1 MLVAFLEIALGEKME
16 SEEEEDWASFSLV
29 CTIFYHIISAV
40 RCTLVP
46 RSKIENPESF
56 LDLHAAENRFSNPNC
71 NFVLQ
76 IQREEATLMKIL
88 LVTMAKR
95 QWWRWKVDEQIYLV
109 TLKLNRRM
117 TAFISYSG
125 IAKTPALLS
134 TGLCHRTFAKI
145 LLLVYHSVLKLP
157 KISHKTCKNK
167 KWLDGVYGKPV
178 SDFAWDSN
186 KNIDLNGNSIY
197 GLTPFLNTCSNGY
210 IEVVKIVHFQ
220 WLSNT
225 VCQIRFSI

>member
-16 SEEEEDWASFSLV
+16 SEEEEEDWASFSLV

-46 RSKIENPESF
+46 RSKIENPESLFFMRQKTDF
-56 LDLHAAENRFSNPNC
+56 LTQIAIL
-71 NFVLQ
+71 LQ

-117 TAFISYSG
+117 TASISYFG

-157 KISHKTCKNK
+157 KISRKTC
-167 KWLDGVYGKPV
+167 
-178 SDFAWDSN
+178 
-186 KNIDLNGNSIY
+186 
-197 GLTPFLNTCSNGY
+197 
-210 IEVVKIVHFQ
+210 
-220 WLSNT
+220 
-225 VCQIRFSI
+225 

>member
-1 MLVAFLEIALGEKME
+1 MLTRFLFLKDIEEAMLVAFLEIALGEKME
-16 SEEEEDWASFSLV
+16 SEEEDWASFSLV

-46 RSKIENPESF
+46 RSKIENPESLFFMRQKTDF
-56 LDLHAAENRFSNPNC
+56 LTQIAIL
-71 NFVLQ
+71 LQ
-76 IQREEATLMKIL
+76 IQREEEATLMKIL

-117 TAFISYSG
+117 TAFISYFG
-125 IAKTPALLS
+125 IAKTPARLS

-157 KISHKTCKNK
+157 KISHKTCKQK
-167 KWLDGVYGKPV
+167 MVRWRLWQT
-178 SDFAWDSN
+178 SF
-186 KNIDLNGNSIY
+186 
-197 GLTPFLNTCSNGY
+197 
-210 IEVVKIVHFQ
+210 
-220 WLSNT
+220 
-225 VCQIRFSI
+225 RFCLR

>member
-16 SEEEEDWASFSLV
+16 SEEEEEDWASFSLV

-46 RSKIENPESF
+46 RSKIENPESLFFMRQKTDF
-56 LDLHAAENRFSNPNC
+56 LTQIC

-76 IQREEATLMKIL
+76 IQREEATLMKI
-88 LVTMAKR
+88 VTMAKR

-117 TAFISYSG
+117 TASISYFG

-134 TGLCHRTFAKI
+134 TGLCHITFAKI

-157 KISHKTCKNK
+157 KISHKTCKQK
-167 KWLDGVYGKPV
+167 MVRWRLWQT
-178 SDFAWDSN
+178 SF
-186 KNIDLNGNSIY
+186 
-197 GLTPFLNTCSNGY
+197 
-210 IEVVKIVHFQ
+210 
-220 WLSNT
+220 
-225 VCQIRFSI
+225 RFCLR